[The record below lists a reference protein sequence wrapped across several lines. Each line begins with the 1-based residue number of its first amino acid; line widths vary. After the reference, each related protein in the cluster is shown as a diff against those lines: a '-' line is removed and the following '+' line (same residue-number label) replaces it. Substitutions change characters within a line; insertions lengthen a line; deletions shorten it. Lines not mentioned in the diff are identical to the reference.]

1 MGEVRRSALFRE
13 LLPYQVATDVSVAG
27 VFGLLCLPFELT
39 IGGWAAE
46 SALPTVVMC
55 LLFAAALALRRS
67 ARRLFAEAADE
78 FVEVVGKQT

>member
-55 LLFAAALALRRS
+55 LLFAAALALRRLS
-67 ARRLFAEAADE
+67 PPLALATA
-78 FVEVVGKQT
+78 